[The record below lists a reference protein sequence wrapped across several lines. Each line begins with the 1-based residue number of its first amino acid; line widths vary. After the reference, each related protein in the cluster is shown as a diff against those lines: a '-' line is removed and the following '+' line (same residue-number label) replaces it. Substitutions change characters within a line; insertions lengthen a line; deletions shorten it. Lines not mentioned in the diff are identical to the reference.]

1 MKAGKIN
8 DLGLDIIGRSLDGS
22 DEKTHDLE

>member
-8 DLGLDIIGRSLDGS
+8 DLGIDIMERSLDGS